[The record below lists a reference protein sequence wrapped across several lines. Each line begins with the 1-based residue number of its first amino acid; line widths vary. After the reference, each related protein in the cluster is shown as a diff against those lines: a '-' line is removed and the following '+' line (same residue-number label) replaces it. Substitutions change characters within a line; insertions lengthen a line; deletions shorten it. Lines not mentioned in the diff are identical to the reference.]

1 MSRKSNTDAIV
12 KLAKEKSKE
21 VRNRVE
27 KTLSEMSLKN
37 ERINFNSVSQRA
49 QVSKSWLYKEHDI
62 RERIEVLRERQI
74 KATYNTPKKS
84 TRSEEVLIKSL
95 KKRIKELEEEN
106 SKLKNQLE
114 RSYSQYFE

>member
-27 KTLSEMSLKN
+27 KTLSEMSLKK

-74 KATYNTPKKS
+74 KATYNSPKKS
-84 TRSEEVLIKSL
+84 TKSEDVLIKSL

-106 SKLKNQLE
+106 SKLKKQLE
-114 RSYSQYFE
+114 RSYGQYFE